1 MPSYLPCKPP
11 ATGRAP
17 AALKEPAVGGRT
29 NYQRMASSKTALYT
43 ALAANLGIA
52 ATKFVAAGITG
63 SSAMLSEGIH
73 SLVDTGNELLLLLGL
88 RRSQRP
94 PDEHRPFGYGR
105 EQYFWSYVVALLIFA
120 VGGGL
125 SFYEGV
131 THLRH
136 PEPMKDPFWNYIVLG
151 IAFALDGYS
160 LRTAWRAFNAQRGTQ
175 SFWAALKSSKDAA
188 TFTVLFEDASDV
200 LGLTIAFLGVFL
212 GHTLHNPY
220 FDGGASVLIGLLL
233 MGVAGAL
240 AAQSKSL
247 LLGEGVDAT
256 TRRRLVA
263 LTEAD
268 AAVAKAMRIAT
279 IYLGP
284 EEITLVQGVAF
295 RPDLTTAA
303 ITEAIGRIHAAIKQ
317 EFPAVKHAYMQPVAL
332 AETGVAA

>member
-1 MPSYLPCKPP
+1 
-11 ATGRAP
+11 
-17 AALKEPAVGGRT
+17 
-29 NYQRMASSKTALYT
+29 MASSKTALYT

-131 THLRH
+131 AHLRH
-136 PEPMKDPFWNYIVLG
+136 PEPMKDPLWNYVVLG
-151 IAFALDGYS
+151 IAFCLDGYS
-160 LRTAWRAFNAQRGTQ
+160 LLTAWRAFSAQRGRQ
-175 SFWAALKSSKDAA
+175 SFWAALKNSKDTA

-200 LGLTIAFLGVFL
+200 LGLAIAFLGVFL
-212 GHTLHNPY
+212 GHTLNNPY
-220 FDGGASVLIGLLL
+220 FDGGASILIGLLL

-240 AAQSKSL
+240 AGQSKSL
-247 LLGEGVDAT
+247 LLGEGVDAA

-268 AAVAKAMRIAT
+268 VAVVKAVRLAT

-284 EEITLVQGVAF
+284 EEITLAQGVAF
-295 RPDLTTAA
+295 QPGLTTDA
-303 ITEAIGRIHAAIKQ
+303 ITQAIVRIQTAIKQ

-332 AETGVAA
+332 AETGAPA